1 MALLDGLEGIAALHM
16 SINGITS
23 RGEYLVLNNDKTWR
37 TLEFLMTVDRV
48 NQNRVK
54 AFLVKNAFPQEDG
67 LNR

>member
-1 MALLDGLEGIAALHM
+1 M